1 MLQQQKFAVDL
12 DKYKINNNVNFDSDA
27 ALNENNLVLAKST
40 KSSATSGSVVTNFR
54 PNNTNNNP
62 IYPYVGQV
70 DGKTIYFDSNGVS
83 KDGNIQIVIADAEI
97 DKQTIGNN
105 NILTRTV
112 TVGGEEET
120 ITISL
125 NSLNFREQVAMNVL
139 NKFLEKE
146 KDPYASSNARIKMLI
161 TRAFDYAQEFINQ
174 AASHRSADTISAESI
189 YKVQIINDEKSSLAE

>member
-1 MLQQQKFAVDL
+1 MPNNKINLQFTVDL
-12 DKYKINNNVNFDSDA
+12 DKYEINDNVNFDSDA
-27 ALNENNLVLAKST
+27 ALNENNLVLAKPASG
-40 KSSATSGSVVTNFR
+40 ATSGSVVTNFR

-97 DKQTIGNN
+97 DKKTIGKN
-105 NILTRTV
+105 NILTKV
-112 TVGGEEET
+112 DSENGEK

-174 AASHRSADTISAESI
+174 AASHRSADIISAEPI
-189 YKVQIINDEKSSLAE
+189 YKVQIVNDKESSSAE

>member
-1 MLQQQKFAVDL
+1 MLQQHKFTVDL
-12 DKYKINNNVNFDSDA
+12 DKYEINYYINFNDV
-27 ALNENNLVLAKST
+27 ALNENNLILAKST
-40 KSSATSGSVVTNFR
+40 ESGVTSGSVVTNFR

-62 IYPYVGQV
+62 IYSYVGQV
-70 DGKTIYFDSNGVS
+70 NGETIYFDSNGVS
-83 KDGNIQIVIADAEI
+83 KDGNLQIVIVDAEI
-97 DKQTIGNN
+97 DKQTIGND
-105 NILTRTV
+105 NILKKT
-112 TVGGEEET
+112 GEDGKI

-174 AASHRSADTISAESI
+174 AASHRSADTINVEPI
-189 YKVQIINDEKSSLAE
+189 YKVQIVNDEESSSAE